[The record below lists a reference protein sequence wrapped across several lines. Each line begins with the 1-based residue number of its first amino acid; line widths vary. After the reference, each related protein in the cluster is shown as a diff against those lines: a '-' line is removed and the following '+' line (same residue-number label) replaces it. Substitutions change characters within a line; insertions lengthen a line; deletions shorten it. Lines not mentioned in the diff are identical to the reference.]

1 MDVKPGKIYGMIKTH
16 KETNPERIIT
26 SAGLL
31 KNVTS
36 QKF

>member
-1 MDVKPGKIYGMIKTH
+1 MDVKPGKIFGMIKTH